1 MTRLFDGLGQA
12 APGGNGTVFLL
23 SPTHEW
29 PAFNQKGVAAFV
41 AALTGTS
48 NGSNDDSAIY
58 RTSTPGKLTEIVREG
73 KAPPEGNGVFDQML
87 APGQVNPILNETGLV
102 AFRAALRGTSGG
114 LNDNQGIYRGD
125 GKTLTSRSH
134 APARRRRCLKAER
147 SRLCAPAPPT

>member
-1 MTRLFDGLGQA
+1 MGWVRLHLVAMARFSCC
-12 APGGNGTVFLL
+12 N
-23 SPTHEW
+23 THEW

-41 AALTGTS
+41 ATLTGTS
-48 NGSNDDSAIY
+48 NSPNDDSAIY
-58 RTSTPGKLTEIVREG
+58 RTSTPGQATEIVREG

-125 GKTLTSRSH
+125 GKTLTSYRTLRPNTDV
-134 APARRRRCLKAER
+134 A
-147 SRLCAPAPPT
+147 